1 MNVDRVLDGYVECAE
16 WADTPHDEEGN
27 EEETCGLHTDA
38 IAEMRADVEAFLAEA
53 ETLDGFDQ
61 LTAEQVGHDFWLT
74 RNGHGAGFWDR
85 GLGELGDKLT
95 AMCRPYGTSDLYVG
109 DDGWTHLG

>member
-38 IAEMRADVEAFLAEA
+38 IAEMRADVEAFLA
-53 ETLDGFDQ
+53 
-61 LTAEQVGHDFWLT
+61 
-74 RNGHGAGFWDR
+74 R